1 VPWSDVG
8 LEGPFR
14 PAEATNTLHPAW
26 SLFFL
31 SGGLRIVPAIDLV
44 LGPIRLTNMF
54 VAGVIIPGLLFGAL
68 VAYPFFE
75 RWWLRDDVEHHVLAS
90 PLDLP
95 MRAGVTAVLTGV
107 LLVLT
112 LAAAVDVISFWLRAP
127 VEGVIW
133 GFRIALV
140 VVPAAAAAVAVG
152 LARRRVRGSE
162 R

>member
-1 VPWSDVG
+1 
-8 LEGPFR
+8 
-14 PAEATNTLHPAW
+14 
-26 SLFFL
+26 
-31 SGGLRIVPAIDLV
+31 
-44 LGPIRLTNMF
+44 
-54 VAGVIIPGLLFGAL
+54 
-68 VAYPFFE
+68 
-75 RWWLRDDVEHHVLAS
+75 
-90 PLDLP
+90 